1 MYRISAVILAAIAAA
16 CLSDGRA
23 HAADATILTPST
35 PWKVDYAEEECRL
48 LRTFGTG
55 EDAVTM
61 RLARGSGLQSFD
73 MVIAGIKVPRHG
85 GAMKVTMKLEP
96 QGTEGKFDAYS
107 MAVPKRPE
115 NFIRWFDGDPR
126 ILDAVTNK
134 QQVRLS
140 DHKKFDVAMLWTDG
154 KSALK
159 ALQTCHDDLLKGWG
173 VDVGAIRAAKVPAE
187 PLGSPGRWATTN
199 DYPLEEMR
207 REIEGTV
214 TFQLKVSAAGV
225 VEKCLVLHSS
235 NVAAFDQL
243 TCKLMMQR
251 ARFKPALDAGDQPIT
266 SFYVNR
272 VRWQIPRL

>member
-1 MYRISAVILAAIAAA
+1 MHRTSPVILAAVVLS
-16 CLSDGRA
+16 CLSSGTA
-23 HAADATILTPST
+23 HAADATVLTPST

-73 MVIAGIKVPRHG
+73 MVIAGTNVPRLG
-85 GAMKVTMKLEP
+85 GEVKVTMTLEP
-96 QGTEGKFDAYS
+96 QGTEGNFEGYS
-107 MAVPKRPE
+107 MSVPKRPE

-126 ILDAVTNK
+126 ILDSVTNK

-140 DHKKFDVAMLWTDG
+140 ADKRFNVAMLWSDG

-173 VDVGAIRAAKVPAE
+173 VDVDAIRAAKAPAE
-187 PLGSPGRWATTN
+187 PLGSPGRWVTNN

-207 REIEGTV
+207 QEIEGTV
-214 TFQLKVSAAGV
+214 TFQLKVNAEGA
-225 VEKCLVLHSS
+225 VEKCLILRSS
-235 NVAAFDQL
+235 NVATFDQL

-251 ARFKPALDAGDQPIT
+251 AKFKPALDASDRPMA
-266 SFYVNR
+266 SSYVNR
-272 VRWQIPRL
+272 VRWQIPR

>member
-1 MYRISAVILAAIAAA
+1 MHRTSPVMLAMVVLP
-16 CLSDGRA
+16 CLSSGTAR
-23 HAADATILTPST
+23 AADAAILTPST

-73 MVIAGIKVPRHG
+73 MVIAGNKVPRHG

-96 QGTEGKFDAYS
+96 QGAEGKFDGYS
-107 MAVPKRPE
+107 MAVPKRSE

-140 DHKKFDVAMLWTDG
+140 DDKKFDVAMLWSDG

-173 VDVGAIRAAKVPAE
+173 VDVDAIRAAKAPAE
-187 PLGSPGRWATTN
+187 PIGSPGRWVTN
-199 DYPLEEMR
+199 DEYPREEMR
-207 REIEGTV
+207 QEIEGMV
-214 TFQLKVSAAGV
+214 TFQLKVSAEGA
-225 VEKCLVLHSS
+225 VEKCLILHSS
-235 NVAAFDQL
+235 NVATFDQL

-251 ARFKPALDAGDQPIT
+251 AKFKPALDSSDRPIT

-272 VRWQIPRL
+272 VRWQIPR

>member
-1 MYRISAVILAAIAAA
+1 MHRTSPAIFAAIVTA
-16 CLSDGRA
+16 CLPGP
-23 HAADATILTPST
+23 AAQAAEAAVLLPST

-55 EDAVTM
+55 ADAVTM

-73 MVIAGIKVPRHG
+73 MVIAGNDVPRL
-85 GAMKVTMKLEP
+85 GAGVKVSMKLEP
-96 QGTEGKFDAYS
+96 QGTEGNFDGYS

-126 ILDAVTNK
+126 ILDAVTDK

-140 DHKKFDVAMLWTDG
+140 ADGKFSIAMLWSDG
-154 KSALK
+154 RSALK

-173 VDVGAIRAAKVPAE
+173 VDVDAIRAAKSPAE
-187 PLGSPGRWATTN
+187 PLGSPGRWATNN

-214 TFQLKVSAAGV
+214 TFQLKVNAEGI
-225 VEKCLVLHSS
+225 VEKCMILRSS
-235 NVAAFDQL
+235 NVATFDQL

-251 ARFKPALDAGDQPIT
+251 ARFKPALDADDQPIT

-272 VRWQIPRL
+272 LRWQIPR

>member
-1 MYRISAVILAAIAAA
+1 MHRISPFAAAIVI
-16 CLSDGRA
+16 CCFSGGTC
-23 HAADATILTPST
+23 HAADNAVLAPAT
-35 PWKVDYAEEECRL
+35 PWKVDYAEDECRL

-55 EDAVTM
+55 NDAVTM

-73 MVIAGIKVPRHG
+73 MVVAGTNVPRLG
-85 GAMKVTMKLEP
+85 SGVKVTMKLEP
-96 QGTEGKFDAYS
+96 QGTEGKFEGYS
-107 MAVPKRPE
+107 MSVPKRPE

-126 ILDAVTNK
+126 ILDVVTNK

-140 DHKKFDVAMLWTDG
+140 ADKRFDIVMLWSDG

-173 VDVGAIRAAKVPAE
+173 VDVDAIRGAKMPAE
-187 PLGSPGRWATTN
+187 PLGSPGRWVTNN

-214 TFQLKVSAAGV
+214 TFQLKVSAEGA
-225 VEKCLVLHSS
+225 VEKCIILHSS
-235 NVAAFDQL
+235 NVATFDQL

-251 ARFKPALDAGDQPIT
+251 AQFKPAVDASDQPIT

-272 VRWQIPRL
+272 VRWQIPR